1 MPFLQDNEYLGG
13 GSPWEVP
20 WGQLHGQE
28 SYKTLAAVYTGYKE
42 RISQGK
48 IRNRGVE
55 YLEAEFPL
63 VDYITQCNVVA
74 ADVDYT

>member
-1 MPFLQDNEYLGG
+1 LPLGSRAG
-13 GSPWEVP
+13 DEANHYQRVIEKEV
-20 WGQLHGQE
+20 LNFTRE
-28 SYKTLAAVYTGYKE
+28 
-42 RISQGK
+42 